1 MTEGNH
7 YPSAAAQPAPQ
18 KPSIWQRFKRWPLI
32 ARISTIG
39 CGGLIVLFLLAAV
52 AAGCMAVIDPDG
64 TAERQDATEEREAER
79 EAEQAREQQEE
90 EEAEAERQAEEEA
103 EAERLEQE
111 AQEAEEEAEREAEE
125 ERQREEKEAA
135 EEEAE
140 AAEDELPDG
149 IDAQIAALSDVRDF
163 EDAAITHHD
172 GVVMVEVEVGAGWSE
187 SSMCRSAREQTIRGL
202 QFFRDNV
209 DEEYQQVGFSYF
221 ARSEEDATG
230 DSSILPMA
238 GAYYNYDT
246 VQSIQD
252 DAVTISN
259 VWDAVDEGGEAL
271 VCQRAG

>member
-1 MTEGNH
+1 
-7 YPSAAAQPAPQ
+7 
-18 KPSIWQRFKRWPLI
+18 
-32 ARISTIG
+32 
-39 CGGLIVLFLLAAV
+39 
-52 AAGCMAVIDPDG
+52 
-64 TAERQDATEEREAER
+64 
-79 EAEQAREQQEE
+79 
-90 EEAEAERQAEEEA
+90 
-103 EAERLEQE
+103 
-111 AQEAEEEAEREAEE
+111 
-125 ERQREEKEAA
+125 
-135 EEEAE
+135 
-140 AAEDELPDG
+140 
-149 IDAQIAALSDVRDF
+149 
-163 EDAAITHHD
+163 
-172 GVVMVEVEVGAGWSE
+172 
-187 SSMCRSAREQTIRGL
+187 MCRSAREQTIRGL